1 MAQGGDLPASTA
13 PTPAIPTAIRGDPAA
28 SAGAAAA
35 STSSLGDSGTTTQE
49 DQEAE
54 PAVRSWAGAAAVATP
69 QGAPGADTA
78 GGAVAAA
85 GRGAA
90 ANGPG
95 PTNQRPIFH
104 QSILSL

>member
-1 MAQGGDLPASTA
+1 MAAAVAQGGNLPASTA

-28 SAGAAAA
+28 SAGAA
-35 STSSLGDSGTTTQE
+35 STISPGDSGTTTQE
-49 DQEAE
+49 EQEAE

-104 QSILSL
+104 